1 MTSCQGVVI
10 LTKIESAIHIFT
22 GILIF
27 LIFCRSSP
35 PEVLLVKGVLK
46 ICIKITG
53 EHPYRSVIS
62 INLICNFIEIT
73 LRHGCSPVNLL
84 HIFRTHLTKN
94 ISGWLLLYLINYPV
108 NNVRI
113 SLNVRFILNK
123 NITSLFSFFST
134 NAYKDCVVHTGK
146 SSPFF
151 KKNLSM

>member
-10 LTKIESAIHIFT
+10 LTKIESATYIFT

-35 PEVLLVKGVLK
+35 PEVLLVNGVLK

-94 ISGWLLLYLINYPV
+94 ISGLLLLYLINYPV
-108 NNVRI
+108 SNVRI
-113 SLNVRFILNK
+113 SLNVRFVLNK

-134 NAYKDCVVHTGK
+134 NAYKDCVVYTGK

-151 KKNLSM
+151 

>member
-10 LTKIESAIHIFT
+10 LTKIESATYIFI
-22 GILIF
+22 GILNF
-27 LIFCRSSP
+27 LILCRSSP
-35 PEVLLVKGVLK
+35 PEVLLAKGVLK
-46 ICIKITG
+46 ICIKLTG

-73 LRHGCSPVNLL
+73 LRHGCSSVNLL

-94 ISGWLLLYLINYPV
+94 TSGWLLLYLINYPV

-113 SLNVRFILNK
+113 SLNVRFVLNK
-123 NITSLFSFFST
+123 NITSLFHFFQQMPT
-134 NAYKDCVVHTGK
+134 KIVLYTLGNHHH
-146 SSPFF
+146 FL